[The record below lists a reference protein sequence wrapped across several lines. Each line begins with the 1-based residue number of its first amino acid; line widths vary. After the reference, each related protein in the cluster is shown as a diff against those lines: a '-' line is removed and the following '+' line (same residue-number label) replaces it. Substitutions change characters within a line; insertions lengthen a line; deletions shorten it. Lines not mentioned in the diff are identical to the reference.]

1 MPYNREQLLNLPVA
15 EKYDLVLDLWESID
29 DNLLDVTE
37 EEIQFAKKRLE
48 LHLQDPSAGI
58 SREELKKNI
67 FEVWVL
73 KLSSNRCRD

>member
-1 MPYNREQLLNLPVA
+1 
-15 EKYDLVLDLWESID
+15 LWESID

-58 SREELKKNI
+58 SREELKKKYLRS
-67 FEVWVL
+67 VWVL
-73 KLSSNRCRD
+73 KLSSNPLQKLI